1 MNDKEKLQLKKQH
14 FDSYRQAVLDN
25 IENNTNVLLDEDIM
39 SLIKKPPLDS
49 MDLIKSKF
57 LSIAKKNKTV
67 IKGEEI
73 DKCLDKYRKDVISL
87 FDSIKKD
94 RIKALSTNIKKAKF
108 KDDSTTISLL
118 KKDFASF
125 NRKNR
130 KELRDSII
138 LFLDQNVIKNLDRI
152 FIDNDINNYDKVK
165 KEMIKFLKNNYV
177 KQLLD
182 NIDIKVLIKDAT
194 LMNNVR
200 ELSERYV
207 FTLLNS
213 KLFE

>member
-14 FDSYRQAVLDN
+14 FDSYRQAILDN

-200 ELSERYV
+200 ELSERYT

>member
-1 MNDKEKLQLKKQH
+1 MNDKEKLELKKQH
-14 FDSYRQAVLDN
+14 FDSYKQAVLSN
-25 IENNTNVLLDEDIM
+25 IENNTNVLFDEDIM

-67 IKGEEI
+67 INGEI
-73 DKCLDKYRKDVISL
+73 LDKYLDKYRKNIISL

-94 RIKALSTNIKKAKF
+94 RIKVLSTNINKIKF
-108 KDDSTTISLL
+108 KDDNTTITLL
-118 KKDFASF
+118 KKDFVSF
-125 NRKNR
+125 NKKMR
-130 KELRDSII
+130 KELKDSII
-138 LFLDQNVIKNLDRI
+138 LSLDKNVITSLDKI
-152 FIDNDINNYDKVK
+152 FVDKDITNYEKVK
-165 KEMIKFLKNNYV
+165 KEMIKFLKNNYL

-200 ELSERYV
+200 ELSDRYV

>member
-200 ELSERYV
+200 ELSERYT

>member
-152 FIDNDINNYDKVK
+152 FVDNDINNYDKVK

-200 ELSERYV
+200 ELSERYT